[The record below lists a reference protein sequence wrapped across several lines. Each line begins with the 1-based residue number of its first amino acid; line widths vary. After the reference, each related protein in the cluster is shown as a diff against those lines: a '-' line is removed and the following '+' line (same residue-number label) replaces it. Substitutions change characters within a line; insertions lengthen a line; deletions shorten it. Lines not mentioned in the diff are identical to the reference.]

1 MSSVHRTLR
10 ILIALLVALCA
21 AAEEERNKINHAER
35 LLSKVD
41 PDGKLLKRAS
51 DFTRQT
57 VSGVRTLLPE
67 ETEKFRE
74 RILNWARKPNVAE
87 ILRNPPSESQGIT
100 FERLSRKVNERLDE
114 KLRQTNENRL

>member
-41 PDGKLLKRAS
+41 PDGELLKRAS

-114 KLRQTNENRL
+114 KLRQRKHD